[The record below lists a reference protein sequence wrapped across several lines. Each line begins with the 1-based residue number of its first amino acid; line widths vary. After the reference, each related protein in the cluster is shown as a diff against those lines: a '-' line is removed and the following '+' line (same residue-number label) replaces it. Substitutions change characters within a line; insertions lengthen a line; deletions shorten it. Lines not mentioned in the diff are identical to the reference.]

1 MLKTILDAL
10 GLPAAETFHVQQPE
24 GAFIAWGLEVDAEG
38 SDFDNEIRRYS
49 ASLELY
55 EPVDAQTPEAHERL
69 QSLLD
74 EYGLPWNKD
83 ERIYLMDLRLL
94 MTGYTFNYTERR

>member
-1 MLKTILDAL
+1 MLKTILGEL
-10 GLPAAETFHVQQPE
+10 GLPEAETYHVRQPK
-24 GAFIAWGLEVDAEG
+24 GAFVAWGLAVDAEG

-55 EPVDAQTPEAHERL
+55 EPVDAQTPEAHEQL

-74 EYGLPWNKD
+74 EYGLSWKKE
-83 ERIYLMDLRLL
+83 ERVYLIDVRLF
-94 MTGYTFNYTERR
+94 MTGYTFEYTERR

>member
-10 GLPAAETFHVQQPE
+10 GLPEAETFHVQQPE

-38 SDFDNEIRRYS
+38 SDYDNELRTYS

-55 EPVDAQTPEAHERL
+55 EPVEEQAPKAHARL
-69 QSLLD
+69 QELLD
-74 EYGLPWNKD
+74 EYGLPWKKA
-83 ERIYLMDLRLL
+83 ERVYILELRLL
-94 MTGYTFNYTERR
+94 MTSYTFEYTERR

>member
-1 MLKTILDAL
+1 MLRQILDEL
-10 GLPAAETFHVQQPE
+10 GLPEAETYHVRQPN
-24 GAFIAWGLEVDAEG
+24 GSFVAWGLAVDAEG

-74 EYGLPWNKD
+74 ENGLSWKKE
-83 ERIYLMDLRLL
+83 ERVYLIDVRLF
-94 MTGYTFNYTERR
+94 MTGYTFEYTDRR